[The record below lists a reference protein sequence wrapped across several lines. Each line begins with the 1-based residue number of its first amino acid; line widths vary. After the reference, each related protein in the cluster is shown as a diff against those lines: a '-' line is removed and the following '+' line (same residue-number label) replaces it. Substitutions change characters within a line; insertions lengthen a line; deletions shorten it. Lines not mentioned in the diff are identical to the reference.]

1 MSRNW
6 LPIIGLGYHLNV
18 FMVIR
23 TWIFRI
29 TLLSAGIRKMKMK
42 AKWLPI
48 AAAVTAA
55 LASQAAFAVDFHGY
69 FRSGVGVSG
78 DGDMVK
84 YSVNKV
90 GRLGNENDTYGE
102 VQLGQEVFNKD
113 GKTFYVDS
121 MFAMTSNGSNDWE
134 GTGTV
139 CNFDA
144 KQCNGDSEFALR
156 QFNVQAKGLLGFAPE
171 ATLWAGKRFYQ
182 RHDIHISDFYYWNI
196 SGAGAGIEGIQAGPG
211 KISFAWIRNDRS
223 STDVFGKTG
232 INGDQP
238 NLADSVNVNTLDL
251 RYAGIPLWQDGSLE
265 VGAMYALVNETDAQK
280 QLKNNNMKDGVMLT
294 AELTQGVLGGFNKT
308 VLQYGTEGYSKT
320 MAYYGDG
327 SWYGAE
333 AKDGADGYRLIN
345 WGVIPMG
352 NSWEMGHQ
360 LVYGVA
366 NEMWDTQDK
375 FETMSVVVRPM
386 YKWDDFNKTI
396 FEGGYFKEKNTFTN
410 KADEKDAGYKL
421 TLAQAWS
428 AGSSFWARPEIR
440 VFASYLANDED
451 KKVFEGD
458 TSKDTYQVGVQA
470 EAWW

>member
-1 MSRNW
+1 
-6 LPIIGLGYHLNV
+6 
-18 FMVIR
+18 
-23 TWIFRI
+23 
-29 TLLSAGIRKMKMK
+29 MKM
-42 AKWLPI
+42 KWLPI

-84 YSVNKV
+84 YNVNKV

-121 MFAMTSNGSNDWE
+121 MFAMSSNGSNDWE

-144 KQCNGDSEFALR
+144 KQCNGDSDFALR
-156 QFNVQAKGLLGFAPE
+156 QFNVQAKGLLNFAPE
-171 ATLWAGKRFYQ
+171 ATLWAGKRYYQ

-211 KISFAWIRNDRS
+211 KVSFAWVRNDRS
-223 STDVFGKTG
+223 AKDVFGEYTNTG
-232 INGDQP
+232 TSAAP
-238 NLADSVNVNTLDL
+238 NYVKNEDLNVNTLDL
-251 RYAGIPLWQDGSLE
+251 RYAGIPLWSDASLE
-265 VGAMYALVNETDAQK
+265 LGMDYALVNETNDQK
-280 QLKNNNMKDGVMLT
+280 ALKKDPKDGVMLT

-320 MAYYGDG
+320 MAFYGDG

-333 AKDGADGYRLIN
+333 AKDGADGFRIIN
-345 WGVIPMG
+345 HGVIPMG

-360 LVYGVA
+360 LVYGVG
-366 NEMWDTQDK
+366 NDMSDTSDK
-375 FETMSVVVRPM
+375 YETMSVVVRPM

-396 FEGGYFKEKNTFTN
+396 FEGGYFKDKEKSTN
-410 KADEKDAGYKL
+410 GTSADDAGYKL

-428 AGSSFWARPEIR
+428 AGPSFWARPEIR

-451 KKVFEGD
+451 KKVFEGN

>member
-1 MSRNW
+1 
-6 LPIIGLGYHLNV
+6 
-18 FMVIR
+18 
-23 TWIFRI
+23 
-29 TLLSAGIRKMKMK
+29 MKM
-42 AKWLPI
+42 KWLPI

-69 FRSGVGVSG
+69 MRSGVGVSG

-84 YSVNKV
+84 YNVNKV

-144 KQCNGDSEFALR
+144 KQCNGDSDFALR
-156 QFNVQAKGLLGFAPE
+156 QFNVQAKGLLSFAPE
-171 ATLWAGKRFYQ
+171 ATLWAGKRYYQ

-211 KISFAWIRNDRS
+211 KVSFAWVRNDRS
-223 STDVFGKTG
+223 AKDVFGEYTKTG
-232 INGDQP
+232 VTKKSVLDKDGKSTGDYIEEP
-238 NLADSVNVNTLDL
+238 TYTKNEDLNVNTLDL
-251 RYAGIPLWQDGSLE
+251 RYAGIPLWTDASLE
-265 VGAMYALVNETDAQK
+265 LGANYALVNETNDQK
-280 QLKNNNMKDGVMLT
+280 ALKKDPKDGVMLT

-320 MAYYGDG
+320 MAFYGDG

-360 LVYGVA
+360 LVYGVG
-366 NEMWDTQDK
+366 NDMSDTNDK
-375 FETMSVVVRPM
+375 YETMSVVIRPM

-396 FEGGYFKEKNTFTN
+396 FEGGYFKDKEKSTDGTSV
-410 KADEKDAGYKL
+410 DDAGYKL

-428 AGSSFWARPEIR
+428 AGPSFWARPEIR

-451 KKVFEGD
+451 KKVFEGN

>member
-1 MSRNW
+1 
-6 LPIIGLGYHLNV
+6 
-18 FMVIR
+18 
-23 TWIFRI
+23 
-29 TLLSAGIRKMKMK
+29 MK

-69 FRSGVGVSG
+69 MRSGVGTSDNG
-78 DGDMVK
+78 SLQT
-84 YSVNKV
+84 YSKAKV
-90 GRLGNENDTYGE
+90 GRLGNEAETYGE
-102 VQLGQEVFNKD
+102 VQLGQEAYNKD
-113 GKTFYVDS
+113 GKSFYVDS
-121 MFAMTSNGSNDWE
+121 MFAMVSGQQGRDWE
-134 GTGTV
+134 STSGS
-139 CNFDA
+139 DA
-144 KQCNGDSEFALR
+144 DFALR
-156 QFNVQAKGLLGFAPE
+156 QFNVQAKGVLGFAPE
-171 ATLWAGKRFYQ
+171 ATLWAGKRYYQ

-211 KISFAWIRNDRS
+211 KVSFAWVRNDRS
-223 STDVFGKTG
+223 AADVFGQYTQTG
-232 INGDQP
+232 VDANGDPTYQK
-238 NLADSVNVNTLDL
+238 NEDLNVNTLDA

-280 QLKNNNMKDGVMLT
+280 ELKNDNMKNGVMLT

-333 AKDGADGYRLIN
+333 AKDGADGYRFIN

-360 LVYGVA
+360 LVYGVG
-366 NEMWDTQDK
+366 NEMWDTNDK
-375 FETMSVVVRPM
+375 TETMSVVVRPM

-396 FEGGYFKEKNTFTN
+396 FEGGIFKDKTSYTSGGS
-410 KADEKDAGYKL
+410 DKDGGYKL

-440 VFASYLANDED
+440 VFASYLADTEADGSGSKNS
-451 KKVFEGD
+451 FESGTSDD
-458 TSKDTYQVGVQA
+458 TWQVGVQA